1 MLIEPRHS
9 GTLDE
14 GLLLR
19 EIANRKQTT
28 AAELSADLGLDPAE
42 LGPILRKLEREKL
55 LRRKPGSIFVVTKKG
70 LAMRDPSYNLRQH
83 RRGDMGWVIQHHAEI
98 YAAEYGWDERFE
110 AFVARIAADFID
122 WYNPARERCWIAE
135 RDGERLGCV
144 FLVRNKD
151 ARDTAQVRMLLVEP
165 AARGMGLGKA
175 LVAECTR
182 FAREAGYKRIVLSTN
197 DILTAARRVYELEG
211 YRLKEEKPHE
221 SFGRKL
227 VGQTWE
233 LDL

>member
-1 MLIEPRHS
+1 
-9 GTLDE
+9 
-14 GLLLR
+14 
-19 EIANRKQTT
+19 
-28 AAELSADLGLDPAE
+28 
-42 LGPILRKLEREKL
+42 
-55 LRRKPGSIFVVTKKG
+55 
-70 LAMRDPSYNLRQH
+70 
-83 RRGDMGWVIQHHAEI
+83 
-98 YAAEYGWDERFE
+98 
-110 AFVARIAADFID
+110 
-122 WYNPARERCWIAE
+122 
-135 RDGERLGCV
+135 
-144 FLVRNKD
+144 
-151 ARDTAQVRMLLVEP
+151 
-165 AARGMGLGKA
+165 MGLGKA